1 MSVSVGVSWVIAA
14 SAVVV
19 VGAVGAGIGISGLI
33 SAPEVEGPYASG
45 LIENRS
51 VSAYA
56 CIDGPRVTELT
67 AGDRVLVVARSVD
80 GEWLAVR
87 NPAQLGQSVWMPRA
101 VITLDDDQVDAAT
114 SVPVGG
120 ACPTVTVVTDAAAEP
135 EPSVDSPDSPAD
147 PSAPGSGPAPDT
159 AAPTLSGAG
168 AQPPTVGCSTDYNPV
183 TSTLISVNAVDNV
196 GVTGVTISWSGS
208 SYTGQSSAARSG
220 SVWSTTFDA
229 TPEPGGNGPVTFVI
243 TARDAAGNVSSAA
256 TVVVNVECQI

>member
-135 EPSVDSPDSPAD
+135 EPSVDSPVSQAD

-229 TPEPGGNGPVTFVI
+229 TTGLGGDGPVTFVI
-243 TARDAAGNVSSAA
+243 TARDAAGNVSA
-256 TVVVNVECQI
+256 TSTVGVTVKCQV